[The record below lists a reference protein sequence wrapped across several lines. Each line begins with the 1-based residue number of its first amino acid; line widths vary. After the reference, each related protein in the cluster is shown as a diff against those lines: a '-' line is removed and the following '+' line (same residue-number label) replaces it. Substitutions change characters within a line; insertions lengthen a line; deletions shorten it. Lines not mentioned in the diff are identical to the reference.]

1 VIHTQKKDLVFFNTG
16 LNTDLKKVEHTQKKA
31 SKLGRPPNLSLALEQ
46 EQVHQV
52 KPKLGRPPRVSLA
65 LANTSQ
71 IKHLLKLESKSKNKL
86 FRKFFF
92 IPKINKQVFWF
103 D

>member
-52 KPKLGRPPRVSLA
+52 KPKR
-65 LANTSQ
+65 
-71 IKHLLKLESKSKNKL
+71 SKNN
-86 FRKFFF
+86 FFVYYF
-92 IPKINKQVFWF
+92 PFFVCFSTYLTKNS
-103 D
+103 